1 MESHELTQLEIIR
14 RKIVDLNQL
23 QHSIYRW
30 RFLSK
35 KIVFT
40 NGCFDILHLGHIDY
54 LAKASD
60 LGDIL
65 IIGVNSDA
73 STKRLKGPNRPI
85 NDQEQR
91 SVLLASLHFIDA
103 VIIFDDPTPLELIK
117 TVRPDTLVKGSD
129 YNLSNIVGADIV
141 QSYGG
146 MVKTIDFLPGY
157 STTMIEEKIISGRK

>member
-1 MESHELTQLEIIR
+1 MEPLKQLDIIN
-14 RKIVDLNQL
+14 RKIVDLNTL
-23 QHSIYRW
+23 QHKLYRW

-54 LAKASD
+54 LSKASD

-73 STKRLKGPNRPI
+73 STRKLKGPNRPI
-85 NDQEQR
+85 NDEKQR
-91 SVLLASLHFIDA
+91 SVLLAALHFIDS
-103 VIIFDDPTPLELIK
+103 VIVFDDPTPLELIK
-117 TVRPDTLVKGSD
+117 FIKPDVLVKGSD
-129 YNLSNIVGADIV
+129 YNLSNIVGADVV
-141 QSYGG
+141 QSYNGL
-146 MVKTIDFLPGY
+146 VKTIEFLPGY

>member
-1 MESHELTQLEIIR
+1 MEPLTHLDIIK
-14 RKIVDLNQL
+14 RKVVDLNQL
-23 QHSIYRW
+23 QHLIYRW

-60 LGDIL
+60 LGDI
-65 IIGVNSDA
+65 
-73 STKRLKGPNRPI
+73 KGPNRPI
-85 NDQEQR
+85 NNEEQR
-91 SVLLASLHFIDA
+91 SVLLASLHFMDA
-103 VIIFDDPTPLELIK
+103 VIIFDDPTPIELIK
-117 TVRPDTLVKGSD
+117 IVRPDVLVKGSD

-146 MVKTIDFLPGY
+146 QVKTIDFLPGY

>member
-1 MESHELTQLEIIR
+1 MEPLTQLDIIK

-23 QHSIYRW
+23 QHSILRW

-60 LGDIL
+60 LGQIL
-65 IIGVNSDA
+65 VIGVNSDA
-73 STKRLKGPNRPI
+73 STRRLKGPNRPI
-85 NDQEQR
+85 NNQEQR
-91 SVLLASLHFIDA
+91 SILLAAMHFIDA
-103 VIIFDDPTPLELIK
+103 IIVFDDPTPLELIEN
-117 TVRPDTLVKGSD
+117 VRPDVLVKGSD
-129 YNLSNIVGADIV
+129 YNLSNIVGAEIV

-146 MVKTIDFLPGY
+146 QVKTIDFLPGY
-157 STTMIEEKIISGRK
+157 STTLIEEKIISGRK